1 MDGQDQAPFESLEL
15 KPLLEEYHEGP
26 NEDVLDLKAK
36 VKAELSK
43 LETPSEPKEETDED
57 LSDLKA
63 KAKAELSKFETP
75 SEPLEVSAI
84 FGVVC

>member
-43 LETPSEPKEETDED
+43 LEIPSEPKEETDED

-75 SEPLEVSAI
+75 SEPIEVSTI
-84 FGVVC
+84 FGDVS